1 MRTLLPLVFLLSTSL
16 NAQTTFAPIGAKW
29 TYKQGS
35 CCGPDTNLMV
45 IEATSDTIIQGRTFS
60 KLQVSEGWFGCH
72 EFVQFFSGS
81 NDSLFYFD
89 PDSEQ
94 SHLLFRWDAIIGE
107 SWSTPVEQSGYPD
120 TLDWTVM
127 DTSHVVVDGLWLR
140 TLEVNVESRQWM
152 LFSYG
157 GAITERLGASGAPFT
172 WILGFCDG
180 ETFQGLRCYEDP
192 DISWLNP
199 QFQQCDLSVGMDD
212 AITATTF
219 LIRPTV
225 ATTGEPIQVIA
236 PRGTITVLDASG
248 RLVHQRSIK
257 GQGSFDLDTPGTY
270 LVRFTTPEGDP
281 THQRIVVR

>member
-89 PDSEQ
+89 PDSDQ
-94 SHLLFRWDAIIGE
+94 SHLLFRWDAMIGE

-157 GAITERLGASGAPFT
+157 GAITERIGGSGAPFT

-199 QFQQCDLSVGMDD
+199 QFPQCDLSVGLNESP
-212 AITATTF
+212 AGSSF
-219 LIRPTV
+219 SIRPTLASV
-225 ATTGEPIQVIA
+225 GESIQVNGSQ
-236 PRGTITVLDASG
+236 GTILVLDAVG
-248 RLVHQRSIK
+248 RVVLERTTQGLVT
-257 GQGSFDLDTPGTY
+257 FDLDTPGTY
-270 LVRFTTPEGDP
+270 IVRFTAREGGNA
-281 THQRIVVR
+281 HQRIVVR